1 MLGLIPLRVL
11 SRYCAEKLPAEE
23 ENRSDSSLE
32 FISERLK
39 IRSYCKSLSF
49 STKTHVFF
57 TLCGDDDDGVD
68 GDDLDDDGGDDDDDG
83 GDDDDDDGDDDQAT
97 VNWGLYGDTRSQLG
111 GAWKHFA

>member
-39 IRSYCKSLSF
+39 MRSYCKSLSF
-49 STKTHVFF
+49 STKTHVFLHF
-57 TLCGDDDDGVD
+57 VTTVYQCQKFEDQIGDHDDVFDDDPQS
-68 GDDLDDDGGDDDDDG
+68 LIC
-83 GDDDDDDGDDDQAT
+83 
-97 VNWGLYGDTRSQLG
+97 SPPSSS
-111 GAWKHFA
+111 